1 MYIEE
6 FDANPV
12 VDAVPGSKDV
22 AVVCSDDEFDRV
34 ERKLKEKGYELVEPT
49 ASIFDVVVGVSL
61 DNGDI
66 ESLRRGESLDIS
78 KGDLSLTITYKPT
91 NLDWLEQTA
100 NEGASK

>member
-6 FDANPV
+6 FDAN
-12 VDAVPGSKDV
+12 
-22 AVVCSDDEFDRV
+22 AVV
-34 ERKLKEKGYELVEPT
+34 
-49 ASIFDVVVGVSL
+49 DVVVGVSL

-78 KGDLSLTITYKPT
+78 EGDLSLTITYKPT
-91 NLDWLEQTA
+91 NLDWLEKTA